1 MGVDYAHYILSV
13 QFNLAAKSNF
23 SEELLEHMVPANM
36 QIRIVLAP
44 PVSHLYAGFFGHELT
59 NHVYKMTSQP
69 DLGVRESQIYGGFAV
84 RQSTIH
90 KYIMRGGDEIV

>member
-1 MGVDYAHYILSV
+1 MNVDHTHYILSV
-13 QFNLAAKSNF
+13 QFNLSAKSNF
-23 SEELLEHMVPANM
+23 SEELLERMVPANM

-44 PVSHLYAGFFGHELT
+44 PTSHLYVGFFGHELT
-59 NHVYKMTSQP
+59 SHAYRMTSQP
-69 DLGVRESQIYGGFAV
+69 DMSVRDSQIYSGFAV